1 MVYTGTL
8 MTENAFYPIF
18 LAAALALDRLAR
30 AADAANA
37 AVLARALPASR
48 T

>member
-18 LAAALALDRLAR
+18 LTAALAL
-30 AADAANA
+30 
-37 AVLARALPASR
+37 VLMLERPTWQRQLLVLGIASWPS
-48 T
+48 